1 MPDRYHTLLLA
12 LLPLLGCPAPA
23 DSGDTADSGD
33 SGVPT
38 RAEQGCYTVAAST
51 VDCPEPAYVPPS
63 DVLPQTCGAEVL
75 SVDGAGVLDGCGWI
89 GGVDAGT
96 WCIYPITV
104 QPPTDECVYGRPLVL
119 GGAPRLAPLC
129 GGSGW
134 AAGPPASAQL
144 DPGRAAAWARI
155 ALAEHASAASFSRVV
170 LELMALGA
178 PADLVADTYAAAVD
192 EVRHAQLAFGLV
204 SRYAGVALR
213 PGPMPLEDLRI
224 AADLAAFAAGTVRE
238 GCLAETVSAL
248 LVAEALDRETD
259 PAARTVLAVL
269 AVLARDESRHAA
281 LAWRTVR
288 WAIDTAADPGA
299 VRAAVAAAFA
309 TPPSA
314 PGEGGLLP
322 AEVAAEVVG
331 RAWIDVILPAAHALL
346 GAAATAREHTVA

>member
-38 RAEQGCYTVAAST
+38 GAEQGCYTVAAST
-51 VDCPEPAYVPPS
+51 VDCPEPTDVPPG
-63 DVLPQTCGAEVL
+63 DVLPETCGAEVL

-104 QPPTDECVYGRPLVL
+104 QPPEQECAYGRPLVL
-119 GGAPRLAPLC
+119 GGAPRLAPLR
-129 GGSGW
+129 GGRGW
-134 AAGPPASAQL
+134 AAGPPATAQL
-144 DPGRAAAWARI
+144 DPGRAATWARI
-155 ALAEHASAASFSRVV
+155 ALAEHASAASFSLVV
-170 LELMALGA
+170 LELMAFGA
-178 PADLVADTYAAAVD
+178 PADLVADTQAAAAD
-192 EVRHAQLAFGLV
+192 EVRHAQLAFGLA

-213 PGPMPLEDLRI
+213 PGPMPLGDLRI

-259 PAARTVLAVL
+259 PDARAAL

-322 AEVAAEVVG
+322 AEVAAEVVD
-331 RAWIDVILPAAHALL
+331 RAWMDVILPAAHALL
-346 GAAATAREHTVA
+346 GAAATAAEHADA